1 MGTTPITN
9 HTTNK
14 MRCLSMIL
22 VLAFVGMCAAIPVA
36 QQAAAG
42 TPGQGDQRIFGNL
55 LGAVQ
60 GAAHG
65 LFNPQQYN
73 NNFGFGWGNQG
84 GYGYG
89 YNQGGYGGGYGGYYN
104 PYQQQVWG

>member
-1 MGTTPITN
+1 MGTPIIN
-9 HTTNK
+9 HTTIK

-22 VLAFVGMCAAIPVA
+22 VLALASMCVALPVA
-36 QQAAAG
+36 QQAAAA
-42 TPGQGDQRIFGNL
+42 PGQAGDQRIFGNL

-89 YNQGGYGGGYGGYYN
+89 YNQGGYGGGYYN
-104 PYQQQVWG
+104 PYGSYNTW